1 MRRCGITSRIRGIT
15 IAWIAV
21 LLLIAPAW
29 AHVGNPDVYF
39 QGAAGPYHL
48 IITIRTP
55 QMIPGTADVEILS
68 ATPGISKITVVPLY
82 IVGPGAKYPPV
93 GDLLTQS
100 KEDPQYF
107 FGKIWLM
114 ESGSWQVRVQVEGAQ
129 GAGEL
134 AVPVPAAA
142 RRTLPMQKSL
152 GILLFALMSL
162 LVVAI
167 ISIVGAARRESTLPP
182 GEFPSAEGSRRGRWM
197 MLGTAVVVFGILYFG
212 NGWWNSEASTKA
224 RRMIYK
230 PPPLDVSLEPNG
242 KLLLKMGDSAW
253 HRNRPETVM
262 TSLMPDHGHLMHL
275 FLIRE
280 PDMDRFYHLHP
291 QVVPPEPGLHIKNGI
306 SFETDLPAIPAGRY
320 QVFADVVRVSG
331 FPDTMLAEIDLPDV
345 SGVALTGDNSAAASS
360 PLPADGAQANSNGNA
375 SATNGTMAATVSV
388 TSDGTTAILPDGY
401 KMIWERGT
409 APFTTNHF
417 VWLRF
422 RLETPDGKPVSD
434 SEPYMGM
441 AGHAEIVNSDR
452 SVFAHIHP
460 DGSVAMAALELTQKN
475 PATGNANASA
485 QAGPNAGGEM
495 GGMDM
500 SMDPRSAEVSFPYG
514 FPKAGEY
521 RLFVQMKHGG
531 TIETGVFDTQ
541 VLP

>member
-1 MRRCGITSRIRGIT
+1 MRRRGIASRIRELV
-15 IAWIAV
+15 IAWISV

-55 QMIPGTADVEILS
+55 QMIPGTADLEILS

-93 GDLLTQS
+93 GDLLAQS
-100 KEDPQYF
+100 QEDPQYF
-107 FGKIWLM
+107 SGQIWLM
-114 ESGSWQVRVQVEGAQ
+114 ESGSWQVRVQVEGTQ
-129 GAGEL
+129 GSGEL

-167 ISIVGAARRESTLPP
+167 ISIVGAARREATLAP
-182 GEFPSAEGSRRGRWM
+182 GELPSAERSRRGRWM

-212 NGWWNSEASTKA
+212 NWWWNSEASTKA
-224 RRMIYK
+224 RQMIYK

-262 TSLMPDHGHLMHL
+262 TTLMPDHGHLMHL

-280 PDMDRFYHLHP
+280 PGMDRFYHLHP
-291 QVVPPEPGLHIKNGI
+291 QIVPPEPGLHANTGI

-320 QVFADVVRVSG
+320 QVFADVVRESG
-331 FPDTMLAEIDLPDV
+331 FPDTMIAEINLPDIP
-345 SGVALTGDNSAAASS
+345 GVAQSGDNSAAASS
-360 PLPADGAQANSNGNA
+360 PLPAGLTRASSNG
-375 SATNGTMAATVSV
+375 GTVVVTFLTAPDDTV
-388 TSDGTTAILPDGY
+388 TLPDGY

-409 APFTTNHF
+409 APFTANRF

-475 PATGNANASA
+475 SATENPSSGV
-485 QAGPNAGGEM
+485 QAGANAGGDM
-495 GGMDM
+495 GGMGMSGMDM

-514 FPKAGEY
+514 FPKHGYY
-521 RLFVQMKHGG
+521 RLFVQMKRGG
-531 TIETGVFDTQ
+531 TIETGVFDTL